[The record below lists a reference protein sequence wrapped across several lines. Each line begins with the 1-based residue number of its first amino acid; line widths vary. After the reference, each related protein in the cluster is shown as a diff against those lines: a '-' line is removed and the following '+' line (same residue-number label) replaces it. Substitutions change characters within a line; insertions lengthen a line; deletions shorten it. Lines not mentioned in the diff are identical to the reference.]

1 MIAAQ
6 LRFARHSLIEP
17 AMVEGEFAMRSM
29 MIAAAL
35 IGLPAPLFAQA
46 APDVVQPPAATAA
59 GEGVLKLKSAN
70 DFDTTVARIK
80 ADVAAKGVMHFAT
93 IDQQKLA
100 DGAGIK
106 LRRSTLILFGN
117 PPLGIQF
124 LTANPLAGLDWPV
137 RMLVSEDA
145 DGTVTIAWNDF
156 GWIAKR
162 YGIKNRDAQFK
173 MATEVAG
180 SVAQAGAKR

>member
-1 MIAAQ
+1 MRHIILAAAMIA
-6 LRFARHSLIEP
+6 
-17 AMVEGEFAMRSM
+17 M
-29 MIAAAL
+29 
-35 IGLPAPLFAQA
+35 PAPLLAQQA
-46 APDVVQPPAATAA
+46 AQPVQPPAATAHA
-59 GEGVLKLKSAN
+59 DGVLRLKSAN
-70 DFDTTVARIK
+70 DFDTTIAKIK
-80 ADVAAKGVMHFAT
+80 ADVAAKGVMLFTT

-145 DGTVTIAWNDF
+145 DGSITIAWNDF
-156 GWIAKR
+156 AWIAKR
-162 YGIKNRDAQFK
+162 YGITDRVAQFN
-173 MATEVAG
+173 MATEVSG
-180 SVAQAGAKR
+180 SIAKAGATK